1 MSELRQE
8 VLQAEVAIRELAEEL
23 AKAKGL
29 VDNVTVIEQRLSEA
43 AKMMEQSYHQG
54 ERLRATLDSTANSIV
69 QAIKD
74 FGDRVS
80 QLLRETRADLGN
92 VTSTLNEMRTSLNQ
106 RIDIVQRSLEQISQI
121 QEKQN
126 AVIGR
131 LLRWIQVCCIFVVIS
146 ILSNFIIIV
155 LILSRR

>member
-69 QAIKD
+69 QTVKE

-80 QLLRETRADLGN
+80 HVLREERADLN
-92 VTSTLNEMRTSLNQ
+92 KAITILNEVRERLNQ
-106 RIDIVQRSLEQISQI
+106 RLDIVQQSLEQISQI
-121 QEKQN
+121 LERQN
-126 AVIGR
+126 VVIEQFMKLIR
-131 LLRWIQVCCIFVVIS
+131 FCLIFVIVS
-146 ILSNFIIIV
+146 ILSNFIIIA
-155 LILSRR
+155 LILTKR